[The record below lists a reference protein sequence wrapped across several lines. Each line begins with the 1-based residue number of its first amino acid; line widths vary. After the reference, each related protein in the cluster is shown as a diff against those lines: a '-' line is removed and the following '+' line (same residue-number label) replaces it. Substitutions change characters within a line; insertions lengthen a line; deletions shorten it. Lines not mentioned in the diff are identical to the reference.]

1 MNTQKALTMLAAV
14 LLSISMWFF
23 VISRGQSGVSIEVP
37 VQFKDVPVGLT
48 LSGKSDQS
56 VTITLKG
63 HDKVLRELRPEEVSL
78 FMSVKDLK
86 MGTNSVPLSKAEVQ
100 VPPTLRVASIKPR
113 ALTLFAEETIRKSV
127 PVKVVISGLPLE
139 GYTTRYIEVQPPVVN
154 IEGVKS
160 QVKDLKVVYTEPVEI
175 TGARSNVNET
185 VKLSMDGK
193 AISADTSLVNV
204 RVVIVKERL

>member
-14 LLSISMWFF
+14 LLAISMWFF
-23 VISRGQSGVSIEVP
+23 VISRGQSGVSMEVP
-37 VQFKDVPVGLT
+37 VQFRDVPVGLT

-63 HDKVLRELRPEEVSL
+63 HDKVLRELRPEEVTVS
-78 FMSVKDLK
+78 MSVSGLK
-86 MGTNSVPLSKAEVQ
+86 MGTNNVPLAAAKVD
-100 VPPTLRVASIKPR
+100 VPSTLRVASIKPS

-127 PVKVVISGLPLE
+127 PIKVVISGLPLE
-139 GYTTRYIEVQPPVVN
+139 GYTTRYIEVQPSVVN

-160 QVKDLKVVYTEPVEI
+160 QVKDLKVIYTEPVEI
-175 TGARSNVNET
+175 SGAKSNVNET

-193 AISADTSLVNV
+193 AISADTLLVDV
-204 RVVIVKERL
+204 KVVIVKERL